1 MKYSK
6 IHFWGPIRGYVM
18 SAFIVTLL
26 KMAQVKVPLLK
37 LLHTVFSLYQIY
49 AHELI
54 VNVI

>member
-37 LLHTVFSLYQIY
+37 QLHTVFSLYQIY